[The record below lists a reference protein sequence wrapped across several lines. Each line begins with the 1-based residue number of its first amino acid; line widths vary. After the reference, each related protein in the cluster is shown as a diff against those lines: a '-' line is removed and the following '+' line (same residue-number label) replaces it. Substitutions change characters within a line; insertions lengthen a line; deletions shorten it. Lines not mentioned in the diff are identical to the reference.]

1 MKFLLLFIGL
11 SFSINACLF
20 SQTLFLYGDKRV
32 SKQSFLKAFNKNPPS
47 KEERRKAL
55 DEYLGLYINYK
66 LKVQAGYDEG
76 LNTQPAFA
84 QESKTFKKQIADN
97 IINDEAGIHK
107 LTEEAFQRGM
117 KDIHVSQVFVEI
129 KGGDTAKAFQQINLA
144 YKALQAGKAFNVVS
158 KEFSTDEATKKTQGD
173 LGYITVFT
181 LGYDF
186 ENQIYTLKPNNYSR
200 PYHSS
205 FGYHIFKNMN
215 ERPAFGRRKIAQ
227 ILISM
232 PPDVKDAEKK
242 NYKSL
247 ADSIYQLIQKG
258 STFESMATQ
267 YSNDYKTANNGGLI
281 GEIGVGDYDT
291 AYEKKVFSLKNV
303 GEVTKPFE
311 SPFGFHIVKLLEKKM
326 ASRDLND
333 ANAVALMKQQVE
345 KDERL
350 ALFKKKILENRWL
363 VVTKFKLAS
372 YDTNAFRRYTDSNIL
387 GKITNGIKEISD
399 TTILFTFEKKK
410 INASDWAVY
419 ITKYLNKALPD
430 YSAKFKEFIN
440 YSCTL
445 YYTDNI
451 DLYSE
456 SMQEQAQEFDEA
468 NVLFAAMDRH
478 VWGKAGSDVSALK
491 DYYSKHKDKY
501 QWAASVTALYVNCK
515 TKAEAVDVAAKIKAT
530 PLQWRS
536 IATAGGNDINIDSSR
551 YEVTQLPIKQ
561 FLEFKEGFET
571 IPEKNPN
578 DDGFTFVYVLQPHPQ
593 KEQRSFE
600 DAKGMVTNDY
610 QEVLEVQWIE
620 SLKKQYPITVNQAVW
635 KTVQ

>member
-1 MKFLLLFIGL
+1 MKFFLLFISFL
-11 SFSINACLF
+11 FSINTCLF
-20 SQTLFLYGDKRV
+20 SQTLFMYGDKRV
-32 SKQSFLKAFNKNPPS
+32 SKQAFLKAFNKNPPS

-55 DEYLGLYINYK
+55 DEYLGLYVNYK

-76 LNTQPAFA
+76 LNTQPSFA

-97 IINDEAGIHK
+97 IINEEAGIHK

-117 KDIHVSQVFVEI
+117 KDIRVSQVFVEI
-129 KGGDTAKAFQQINLA
+129 KGGDTAKASQQINLA
-144 YKALQAGKAFNVVS
+144 YKALQSGKNFGAVA
-158 KEFSTDEATKKTQGD
+158 KEFSTDDATKKAQGD

-186 ENQIYTLKPNNYSR
+186 ENQIYSLKPGTFSK

-205 FGYHIFKNMN
+205 IGYHIFKNMG
-215 ERPAFGRRKIAQ
+215 ERPALGRRKIAQ

-232 PPDVKDAEKK
+232 PPDVKEEEKK
-242 NYKSL
+242 RYKSL

-258 STFESMATQ
+258 STFESMASQ
-267 YSNDYKTANNGGLI
+267 FSNDYKTANNGGVI

-291 AYEKKVFSLKNV
+291 AYEKKVFALKTV
-303 GEVTKPFE
+303 GDVTKPFE
-311 SPFGFHIVKLLEKKM
+311 SPFGFHIIKLLDKKV
-326 ASRDLND
+326 ASKDKND
-333 ANAVALMKQQVE
+333 ANEVALMKQQVE

-350 ALFKKKILENRWL
+350 SLFKKKILETKWL

-399 TTILFTFEKKK
+399 TTVLFTFEKKK
-410 INASDWAVY
+410 VNASDWAVY
-419 ITKYLNKALPD
+419 ITKYLTNSLPD
-430 YSAKFKEFIN
+430 YRTKFKEFIN
-440 YSCTL
+440 YSCTQ

-456 SMQEQAQEFDEA
+456 TMQEQAQEFDEA
-468 NVLFAAMDRH
+468 NVLFAAMDKH
-478 VWGKAGSDVSALK
+478 VWGKAGSDVTALK
-491 DYYSKHKDKY
+491 DYYAKHKEKY
-501 QWAASVTALYVNCK
+501 QWASSVTALYVSCK
-515 TKAEAVDVAAKIKAT
+515 TKAEVNDLAAKIKAT

-536 IATAGGNDINIDSSR
+536 IATAAGNDVNIDSSR
-551 YEVTQLPIKQ
+551 YEVSQLPIKQ
-561 FLEFKEGFET
+561 PLENKAGFESE
-571 IPEKNPN
+571 PEKNAN
-578 DDGFTFVYVLQPHPQ
+578 DDGYTFIFVLQPHPQ

-600 DAKGMVTNDY
+600 DAKGQVTNDY
-610 QEVLEVQWIE
+610 QEVLESKWIE
-620 SLKKQYPITVNQAVW
+620 SLKKQYPITINQAVW

>member
-1 MKFLLLFIGL
+1 MKYFLLFIGL
-11 SFSINACLF
+11 SFSINTCLF

-32 SKQSFLKAFNKNPPS
+32 SKQSFLKAFNKNPPT

-97 IINDEAGIHK
+97 IINEEAGIHK
-107 LTEEAFQRGM
+107 LTNEAFQRGM
-117 KDIHVSQVFVEI
+117 KDIHAAQIFVEI
-129 KGGDTAKAFQQINLA
+129 KGGDTTKALQQINLA
-144 YKALQAGKAFNVVS
+144 YKALQSGKGFAVVA
-158 KEFSTDEATKKTQGD
+158 KEFSTDEVTKKNQGD
-173 LGYITVFT
+173 LGFITVFT

-186 ENQIYTLKPNNYSR
+186 ENQIYSLKPSTYSK

-205 FGYHIFKNMN
+205 FGYHIFKNLG
-215 ERPAFGRRKIAQ
+215 ERPALGRRKIAQ
-227 ILISM
+227 ILIST
-232 PPDVKDAEKK
+232 PPDFKEEEKIK
-242 NYKSL
+242 YKLL
-247 ADSIYQLIQKG
+247 ADSIYQLLQKG
-258 STFESMATQ
+258 SVFENMAIQ
-267 YSNDYKTANNGGLI
+267 FSNDYKTAYNGGVI
-281 GEIGVGDYDT
+281 GEIGVGEYDT
-291 AYEKKVFSLKNV
+291 AYERKVFSLKNV
-303 GEVTKPFE
+303 GDVTKPFE
-311 SPFGFHIVKLLEKKM
+311 SPFGFHIVKLLEKKLVSHD
-326 ASRDLND
+326 AND
-333 ANAVALMKQQVE
+333 ANAVALVKQQVE

-350 ALFKKKILENRWL
+350 ALSKKNILENRWL
-363 VVTKFKLAS
+363 SVTKFKLAS

-419 ITKYLNKALPD
+419 ITKYLTKSIPD

-440 YSCTL
+440 YSCTQ

-456 SMQEQAQEFDEA
+456 PMQEQAQEFDEA
-468 NVLFAAMDRH
+468 NVLFAAMDKH
-478 VWGKAGSDVSALK
+478 VWGKAGADIAALK
-491 DYYSKHKDKY
+491 EYYGQHKEKY
-501 QWAASVTALYVNCK
+501 QWTSSVTALYVSCK
-515 TKAEAVDVAAKIKAT
+515 TKVEVTDVALKIKAT

-536 IATAGGNDINIDSSR
+536 IVTASGTDVNIDSSR
-551 YEVTQLPIKQ
+551 YEVSQLPVKQ
-561 FLEFKEGFET
+561 LIENKAGFES
-571 IPEKNPN
+571 IPEKNAN
-578 DDGFTFVYVLQPHPQ
+578 DDGYTFIYVLQAHPL
-593 KEQRSFE
+593 KEQRSFD

-610 QEVLEVQWIE
+610 QEVLEKQWIE
-620 SLKKQYPITVNQAVW
+620 ALKQQYPITLNQAVW

>member
-1 MKFLLLFIGL
+1 MKFLLLFISL
-11 SFSINACLF
+11 SFAINTGLF
-20 SQTLFLYGDKRV
+20 SQNLFMYGDKRV
-32 SKQSFLKAFNKNPPS
+32 SKQAFLKAFNKNPPS

-76 LNTQPAFA
+76 LNTQPSFA
-84 QESKTFKKQIADN
+84 QESRTFKKQIADN
-97 IINDEAGIHK
+97 IINEEAGIHK

-144 YKALQAGKAFNVVS
+144 YKALQTGKGFGAVA

-173 LGYITVFT
+173 LGYVTVFT

-186 ENQIYTLKPNNYSR
+186 ENQIYSLKPNSYSK
-200 PYHSS
+200 PYHSNI
-205 FGYHIFKNMN
+205 GYHIFRNMG

-232 PPDVKDAEKK
+232 PPDVKETEKK

-267 YSNDYKTANNGGLI
+267 FSNDYKTANNGGVI

-303 GEVTKPFE
+303 GDVTKPFE
-311 SPFGFHIVKLLEKKM
+311 SPYGFHIIKLLEKKN
-326 ASRDLND
+326 ASRDMTD

-350 ALFKKKILENRWL
+350 SLFKKKILENRWL
-363 VVTKFKLAS
+363 VVTKFKLAI

-419 ITKYLNKALPD
+419 ITKYLNKSLPD

-440 YSCTL
+440 YSCTQ

-456 SMQEQAQEFDEA
+456 SMKEQAQEFDEA
-468 NVLFAAMDRH
+468 NVLFAAMDKH
-478 VWGKAGSDVSALK
+478 VWGKAGSDVAALK
-491 DYYSKHKDKY
+491 DYFNKHKEKY
-501 QWAASVTALYVNCK
+501 QWSSSVTALYVSCK
-515 TKAEAVDVAAKIKAT
+515 TKAEVNDVATKIKAT

-536 IATAGGNDINIDSSR
+536 IATVAGNDVNIDSSR
-551 YEVTQLPIKQ
+551 YEVSQLPLKQ
-561 FLEFKEGFET
+561 PLENKVGFESE
-571 IPEKNPN
+571 PEKNAN
-578 DDGFTFVYVLQPHPQ
+578 DDGYTFIYVLQPHPQ

-610 QEVLEVQWIE
+610 QEVLESQWIE